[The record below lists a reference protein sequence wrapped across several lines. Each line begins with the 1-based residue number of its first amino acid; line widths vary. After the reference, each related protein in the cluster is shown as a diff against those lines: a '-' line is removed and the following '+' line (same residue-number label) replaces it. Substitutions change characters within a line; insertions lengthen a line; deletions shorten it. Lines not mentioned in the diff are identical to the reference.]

1 MNKIVNQL
9 KGDKTIWAVII
20 LLAIVSFLPVYSAS
34 TNLVYTVGNGTG
46 STFML
51 LLKHLTHLFIGMLI
65 VFLVHKIHFEK
76 FKKYS
81 IFAIWIIIPAL
92 LFTLLQ
98 GKTIG
103 GANASRWL
111 VIPFVNFSFQPSTLA
126 FTILMVYLARTL
138 TKINET
144 KYTFRDSVIQI
155 WIPVGAV
162 LIFILPSNFSTAAL
176 MFAMVFMLLYIG
188 QYPLKYLGIVLTT
201 GIALLALFFL
211 LAQAFPKHKTFSRV
225 NTWVSRIENFTSD
238 KPDEDKYQIENA
250 KIAIAVGKINGV
262 GPGKSIQKNFLPQS
276 SSDFIFAIIIEEYGL
291 IGGYVL
297 VFFYM
302 LLFFRFLI
310 RANKT
315 TNLFGK
321 LLIIGLGFPIII
333 QALINMGVAV
343 ELLPVTG
350 QPLPLISSGGTS
362 IWMTCLSLGIIL
374 SVTKREDEIA
384 ADLKDFQDKEAA
396 LQRLIER
403 EVVVMN
409 AESSEE
415 TLSENEHKVN
425 DMKYSI
431 RESLK
436 QENELD
442 TQGDSFVNGQNPMK
456 AVINKK

>member
-65 VFLVHKIHFEK
+65 VFLVHKMHFEK

-92 LFTLLQ
+92 LFTILQ

-126 FTILMVYLARTL
+126 FTILMVYVARTL

-188 QYPLKYLGIVLTT
+188 QYPLKYLGIVLAT

-442 TQGDSFVNGQNPMK
+442 TQGDSLVNGQNPMK

>member
-51 LLKHLTHLFIGMLI
+51 LLKHFTHLFIGMLI
-65 VFLVHKIHFEK
+65 VFLVHKMHFEK

-126 FTILMVYLARTL
+126 FTILMVYVARTL

-144 KYTFRDSVIQI
+144 KYTFKDSAIQI

-188 QYPLKYLGIVLTT
+188 QYPLKYLGIVLAI
-201 GIALLALFFL
+201 GLSLLALFFL

-315 TNLFGK
+315 NNLFGK

-374 SVTKREDEIA
+374 SVTKREDEMA

-403 EVVVMN
+403 EVVVMH
-409 AESSEE
+409 AENSEKNH
-415 TLSENEHKVN
+415 SEDEQKVN

-442 TQGDSFVNGQNPMK
+442 TQGDSLVNGQNPMN

>member
-1 MNKIVNQL
+1 MNKIINQL
-9 KGDKTIWAVII
+9 KGDKTIWAVIV
-20 LLAIVSFLPVYSAS
+20 LLALVSFLPVYSAS
-34 TNLVYTVGNGTG
+34 TNLVYTVGNGKG
-46 STFML
+46 STLIL
-51 LLKHLTHLFIGMLI
+51 LLKHCTHVIIGLGI
-65 VFLVHKIHFEK
+65 VFFIHKLHFEK

-111 VIPFVNFSFQPSTLA
+111 EIPFVNFSFQPSTLA
-126 FTILMVYLARTL
+126 FAILMVYVARTL

-144 KYTFRDSVIQI
+144 KYTFKDSVIQI

-188 QYPLKYLGIVLTT
+188 QYPLKYLGIVLAS
-201 GIALLALFFL
+201 GVALLALFFL

-225 NTWVSRIENFTSD
+225 NTWVSRIENFTTD

-315 TNLFGK
+315 KNLFGK

-409 AESSEE
+409 AENSEE
-415 TLSENEHKVN
+415 NLSEDEHKVN

-436 QENELD
+436 QDNE
-442 TQGDSFVNGQNPMK
+442 TEQGDSLVNGQNPIN

>member
-65 VFLVHKIHFEK
+65 VFLVHKMPFEK

-126 FTILMVYLARTL
+126 FTILMVYVARTL

-144 KYTFRDSVIQI
+144 KYTFKDSVIQI

-188 QYPLKYLGIVLTT
+188 QYPLKYLGIILAS

-315 TNLFGK
+315 NNLFGK

-384 ADLKDFQDKEAA
+384 ADLKDFQDREAA

-409 AESSEE
+409 AENSNETTSEDE
-415 TLSENEHKVN
+415 KKVN
-425 DMKYSI
+425 NMKYSI

-436 QENELD
+436 QENEID
-442 TQGDSFVNGQNPMK
+442 QQGDSLINGQNPMN

>member
-65 VFLVHKIHFEK
+65 VFLVHKMPFEK

-98 GKTIG
+98 GKTIS

-126 FTILMVYLARTL
+126 FTILMVYVARTL

-188 QYPLKYLGIVLTT
+188 QYPLKYLGIVLAS

-409 AESSEE
+409 AENYEE
-415 TLSENEHKVN
+415 TLSKEEHKVN

-442 TQGDSFVNGQNPMK
+442 TQGDSLVNGQNPMN

>member
-65 VFLVHKIHFEK
+65 VFLVHKMPFEK

-81 IFAIWIIIPAL
+81 IFAIWVIIPAL

-126 FTILMVYLARTL
+126 FTILMVYVARTL

-144 KYTFRDSVIQI
+144 KYTFKDSVIQI

-188 QYPLKYLGIVLTT
+188 QYPLKYLGIVLAT

-315 TNLFGK
+315 NNLFGK

-409 AESSEE
+409 AENSDETTSEDE
-415 TLSENEHKVN
+415 KKVN
-425 DMKYSI
+425 NMKYSI

-436 QENELD
+436 QENEID
-442 TQGDSFVNGQNPMK
+442 QQGDSLINGQNPMN

>member
-1 MNKIVNQL
+1 MNKIINQL
-9 KGDKTIWAVII
+9 KGDKTIWAVIV
-20 LLAIVSFLPVYSAS
+20 LLALVSFLPVYSAS
-34 TNLVYTVGNGTG
+34 TNLVYTVGNGKG
-46 STFML
+46 STLIL
-51 LLKHLTHLFIGMLI
+51 LLKHCTHVIIGLGI
-65 VFLVHKIHFEK
+65 VFFIHKLHFEK

-111 VIPFVNFSFQPSTLA
+111 EIPFVNFSFQPSTLA
-126 FTILMVYLARTL
+126 FAILMVYVARTL

-144 KYTFRDSVIQI
+144 KYTFKDSVIQI

-188 QYPLKYLGIVLTT
+188 QYPLKYLGIVLAS
-201 GIALLALFFL
+201 GLALLALFFL

-409 AESSEE
+409 AENSEE
-415 TLSENEHKVN
+415 TLSEDEHKVN

-436 QENELD
+436 QENELN
-442 TQGDSFVNGQNPMK
+442 TQGDSLVNGQNPMN

>member
-1 MNKIVNQL
+1 MNKIINQL
-9 KGDKTIWAVII
+9 KGDKTIWAVIV
-20 LLAIVSFLPVYSAS
+20 LLALVSFLPVYSAS
-34 TNLVYTVGNGTG
+34 TNLVYTVGNGKG
-46 STFML
+46 STLIL
-51 LLKHLTHLFIGMLI
+51 LLKHCTHVIIGLGI
-65 VFLVHKIHFEK
+65 VFFIHKLHFEK

-111 VIPFVNFSFQPSTLA
+111 EIPFVNFSFQPSTLA
-126 FTILMVYLARTL
+126 FAILMVYVARTL

-144 KYTFRDSVIQI
+144 KYTFKDSVIQI

-188 QYPLKYLGIVLTT
+188 QYPLKYLGIVLAI
-201 GIALLALFFL
+201 GLASLALFFL

-374 SVTKREDEIA
+374 SVTKKEDEIA

-409 AESSEE
+409 AENATEN
-415 TLSENEHKVN
+415 LSEDEHKIK

-436 QENELD
+436 QENE
-442 TQGDSFVNGQNPMK
+442 TEQGDSLVNGQNPMN

>member
-51 LLKHLTHLFIGMLI
+51 LLKHFTHLFIGMLI
-65 VFLVHKIHFEK
+65 VFFVHKMHFEK

-126 FTILMVYLARTL
+126 FAILMVYVARTL

-144 KYTFRDSVIQI
+144 KYTFKDSVIQI
-155 WIPVGAV
+155 WMPVGAV
-162 LIFILPSNFSTAAL
+162 LLFILPSNFSTAAL

-188 QYPLKYLGIVLTT
+188 QYPLKYLGIVLAI
-201 GIALLALFFL
+201 GVAALALFFL

-225 NTWVSRIENFTSD
+225 NTWVSRIENFTTD

-384 ADLKDFQDKEAA
+384 ADLKDFQDKEAS

-409 AESSEE
+409 AENSEE
-415 TLSENEHKVN
+415 TLSEDEYKVK

-442 TQGDSFVNGQNPMK
+442 TQGDSLVNGQNPMNT
-456 AVINKK
+456 VINKK

>member
-1 MNKIVNQL
+1 MNKIINQL
-9 KGDKTIWAVII
+9 KGDKTIWAVIV
-20 LLAIVSFLPVYSAS
+20 LLALVSFLPVYSAS
-34 TNLVYTVGNGTG
+34 TNLVYTVGNGKG
-46 STFML
+46 STLIL
-51 LLKHLTHLFIGMLI
+51 LLKHCTHVIIGLGI
-65 VFLVHKIHFEK
+65 VFFIHKLHFEK

-111 VIPFVNFSFQPSTLA
+111 EIPFVNFSFQPSTLA
-126 FTILMVYLARTL
+126 FAILMVYVARTL

-144 KYTFRDSVIQI
+144 KYTFKDSVIQI

-188 QYPLKYLGIVLTT
+188 QYPLKYLGIVLAS
-201 GIALLALFFL
+201 GVALLALFFL

-409 AESSEE
+409 AENAAEN
-415 TLSENEHKVN
+415 LSEDEHKVN

-436 QENELD
+436 QDNE
-442 TQGDSFVNGQNPMK
+442 TEQGDSLVNGQNPMN

>member
-1 MNKIVNQL
+1 MNKIVSQL
-9 KGDKTIWAVII
+9 KGDKTIWAVIV

-34 TNLVYTVGNGTG
+34 TNLVYTVGNGGT
-46 STFML
+46 TFGILFKHFIHML
-51 LLKHLTHLFIGMLI
+51 IGMGI
-65 VFLVHKIHFEK
+65 VFFVHKLHFEK

-81 IFAIWIIIPAL
+81 IFAMLIVIPL
-92 LFTLLQ
+92 LVYTQLQ
-98 GKTIG
+98 GSVIG
-103 GANASRWL
+103 GANASRWIK
-111 VIPFVNFSFQPSTLA
+111 IPFIGMSFQTSTLA
-126 FTILMVYLARTL
+126 FTVLMVYVARTL
-138 TKINET
+138 TKLKET
-144 KYTFRDSVIQI
+144 TYNFQDSFVKI

-162 LIFILPSNFSTAAL
+162 LIFILPSNFSTAGL
-176 MFAMVFMLLYIG
+176 MFAMVCMLLYIG
-188 QYPLKYLGIVLTT
+188 QYPLKYLAIILASGV
-201 GIALLALFFL
+201 AVLALFFL
-211 LAQAFPKHKTFSRV
+211 LAKAFPEQKVFSRV
-225 NTWVSRIENFTSD
+225 NTWVARIENFTTD

-291 IGGYVL
+291 IGGYLL

-315 TNLFGK
+315 TNMFGK

-362 IWMTCLSLGIIL
+362 VWMTCLSLGIIL
-374 SVTKREDEIA
+374 SVTKKEDEIA
-384 ADLKDFQDKEAA
+384 QDQKDFQDREAA
-396 LQRLIER
+396 LQRIIDR
-403 EVVVMN
+403 EVSIMQEEDS
-409 AESSEE
+409 AEVISNEE
-415 TLSENEHKVN
+415 QKINE
-425 DMKYSI
+425 MKYSI

-442 TQGDSFVNGQNPMK
+442 NDGDSLVNGQNPMH
-456 AVINKK
+456 AVLNKK

>member
-1 MNKIVNQL
+1 MNKIINQL
-9 KGDKTIWAVII
+9 KGDKTIWAVIV
-20 LLAIVSFLPVYSAS
+20 LLALVSFLPVYSAS
-34 TNLVYTVGNGTG
+34 TNLVYTVGNGKG
-46 STFML
+46 STLIL
-51 LLKHLTHLFIGMLI
+51 LLKHFTHVIIGLGI
-65 VFLVHKIHFEK
+65 VFFIHKLHFEK

-111 VIPFVNFSFQPSTLA
+111 EIPFVNFSFQPSTLA
-126 FTILMVYLARTL
+126 FAILMVYVARTL

-144 KYTFRDSVIQI
+144 KYTFKDSVIQI

-188 QYPLKYLGIVLTT
+188 QYPLKYLGIVLAI
-201 GIALLALFFL
+201 GLASLALFFL

-409 AESSEE
+409 AEHSEE
-415 TLSENEHKVN
+415 TLSEDEHKVN

-436 QENELD
+436 QENELN
-442 TQGDSFVNGQNPMK
+442 TQGDSLVNGQNPMN

>member
-1 MNKIVNQL
+1 MNKIVSQL

-65 VFLVHKIHFEK
+65 VFLVHKMPFEK

-126 FTILMVYLARTL
+126 FTILMVYVARTL

-144 KYTFRDSVIQI
+144 KYTFKDSVIQI

-188 QYPLKYLGIVLTT
+188 QYPLKYLGIILVS

-315 TNLFGK
+315 NNLFGK

-409 AESSEE
+409 AENSDETTSEDE
-415 TLSENEHKVN
+415 KKVN
-425 DMKYSI
+425 NMKYSI

-436 QENELD
+436 QENEID
-442 TQGDSFVNGQNPMK
+442 QQGDSLINGQNPMN

>member
-51 LLKHLTHLFIGMLI
+51 LLKHFTHLFIGMLI
-65 VFLVHKIHFEK
+65 VFFVHKIHFEK

-126 FTILMVYLARTL
+126 YAILMVYVARTL

-144 KYTFRDSVIQI
+144 KYTFKDSVIQI
-155 WIPVGAV
+155 WLPVGAV
-162 LIFILPSNFSTAAL
+162 LLFILPSNFSTAAL

-188 QYPLKYLGIVLTT
+188 QYPLKYLGIVLAI
-201 GIALLALFFL
+201 GVAALALFFL

-225 NTWVSRIENFTSD
+225 NTWVSRIENFTTD

-291 IGGYVL
+291 IGGYTL

-409 AESSEE
+409 AENSKE
-415 TLSENEHKVN
+415 TLSEDEHKVK

-442 TQGDSFVNGQNPMK
+442 TQGDSLVNGQNPMN

>member
-51 LLKHLTHLFIGMLI
+51 LLKHFTHLFIGMLI
-65 VFLVHKIHFEK
+65 VFLVHKMHFEK

-126 FTILMVYLARTL
+126 FTILMVYVARTL

-144 KYTFRDSVIQI
+144 KYTFKDSAIQI

-188 QYPLKYLGIVLTT
+188 QYPLKYLGIVLAI
-201 GIALLALFFL
+201 GLSLLALFFL

-315 TNLFGK
+315 NNLFGK

-374 SVTKREDEIA
+374 SVTKREDEMA

-403 EVVVMN
+403 EVVVMH
-409 AESSEE
+409 AENSEK
-415 TLSENEHKVN
+415 THSEDEQKVN

-442 TQGDSFVNGQNPMK
+442 TQGDSLVNGQNPMN

>member
-65 VFLVHKIHFEK
+65 VFLVHKMPFEK

-126 FTILMVYLARTL
+126 FTILMVYVARTL

-144 KYTFRDSVIQI
+144 KYTFKDSVIQI

-188 QYPLKYLGIVLTT
+188 QHPLKHLGIILAS

-315 TNLFGK
+315 NNLFGK

-384 ADLKDFQDKEAA
+384 ADLKDFQDREAA

-409 AESSEE
+409 AENSNETTSEDE
-415 TLSENEHKVN
+415 KKVN
-425 DMKYSI
+425 NMKYSI

-436 QENELD
+436 QENEID
-442 TQGDSFVNGQNPMK
+442 QQGDSLINGQNPIN

>member
-1 MNKIVNQL
+1 MNKLKFL
-9 KGDKTIWAVII
+9 KGDKTIWAVIF
-20 LLAIVSFLPVYSAS
+20 LLAIASFLPVYSAS
-34 TNLVYTVGNGTG
+34 TNLVHTVGTGGT
-46 STFML
+46 TFGIL
-51 LLKHLTHLFIGMLI
+51 IKHLVHLGIGMII
-65 VFLVHKIHFEK
+65 VYFVHKLHFEK

-81 IFAIWIIIPAL
+81 IFGMIVIIPAL
-92 LFTLLQ
+92 IFTLLQ

-111 VIPFVNFSFQPSTLA
+111 TIPFINLSIQTSTLA
-126 FTILMVYLARTL
+126 FTILMVYVARTL
-138 TKINET
+138 SKLKET
-144 KYTFRDSVIQI
+144 KYTFQESFIQI
-155 WIPVGAV
+155 WIPVGSV
-162 LIFILPSNFSTAAL
+162 LIFVLPSNFSTTAL
-176 MFAMVFMLLYIG
+176 MFAMVCMLLYVG
-188 QYPLKYLGIVLTT
+188 QYPLRYLGIILAT
-201 GIALLALFFL
+201 GVAFLALFFL
-211 LAQAFPKHKTFSRV
+211 LAKAFPQQKTFSRV
-225 NTWVSRIENFTSD
+225 NTWVSRIENFATD

-291 IGGYVL
+291 IGGYIL

-315 TNLFGK
+315 TNMFGK

-384 ADLKDFQDKEAA
+384 ADLKDMQDREAA
-396 LQRLIER
+396 LQRIIDR
-403 EVVVMN
+403 EVSIMN
-409 AESSEE
+409 E
-415 TLSENEHKVN
+415 ENEVSSISEDEQKVN

-436 QENELD
+436 EEHEMD
-442 TQGDSFVNGQNPMK
+442 KEGDSLLNGENPMN
-456 AVINKK
+456 AILNKK

>member
-65 VFLVHKIHFEK
+65 VFLVHKMPFEK

-126 FTILMVYLARTL
+126 FTILMVYVARTL

-188 QYPLKYLGIVLTT
+188 QYPLKYLGIILAS

-315 TNLFGK
+315 NNLFGK

-374 SVTKREDEIA
+374 SVTKKEDEIA
-384 ADLKDFQDKEAA
+384 ADLKDFQDREAA

-409 AESSEE
+409 AENSDETTSEDE
-415 TLSENEHKVN
+415 KKVN
-425 DMKYSI
+425 NMKYSI

-436 QENELD
+436 QENEID
-442 TQGDSFVNGQNPMK
+442 QQDDSLINGQNPMN

>member
-65 VFLVHKIHFEK
+65 VFLVHKMHFEK

-92 LFTLLQ
+92 LFTILQ

-126 FTILMVYLARTL
+126 FTILMVYVARTL

-188 QYPLKYLGIVLTT
+188 QYPLKYLGIVLAT

-415 TLSENEHKVN
+415 TLSKEEHKAN

-436 QENELD
+436 QENEID
-442 TQGDSFVNGQNPMK
+442 QQGDSLINGQNPMN

>member
-1 MNKIVNQL
+1 MNKLKYL
-9 KGDKTIWAVII
+9 KGDKTIWAVIF
-20 LLAIVSFLPVYSAS
+20 LLAMASFLPVYSAA

-51 LLKHLTHLFIGMLI
+51 LMKHFTHLSIGMVI
-65 VFLVHKIHFEK
+65 VYFVHKLPFER

-81 IFAIWIIIPAL
+81 IFAIWLIIPAL

-111 VIPFVNFSFQPSTLA
+111 TIPFVNFSFQPSTLA
-126 FTILMVYLARTL
+126 FTILMVYVARTL
-138 TKINET
+138 TKLNEGT
-144 KYTFRDSVIQI
+144 YTFQDSFVKI

-162 LIFILPSNFSTAAL
+162 LVCVLPSNFSTTAL
-176 MFAMVFMLLYIG
+176 MFAMVCMLLFIG
-188 QYPLKYLGIVLTT
+188 QYPLKYLAIILASGF
-201 GIALLALFFL
+201 AFLALFFL
-211 LAQAFPKHKTFSRV
+211 LAKAFPEKKAFSRV
-225 NTWVSRIENFTSD
+225 NTWVSRIENFTTD

-291 IGGYVL
+291 IGGYLL

-315 TNLFGK
+315 TNMFGK

-362 IWMTCLSLGIIL
+362 VWMTCLSLGIIL
-374 SVTKREDEIA
+374 SVTKKEDEIA
-384 ADLKDFQDKEAA
+384 EDLKDLQDREAA
-396 LQRLIER
+396 LQRIIDR
-403 EVVVMN
+403 EVTVMN
-409 AESSEE
+409 QENTSEPISEE
-415 TLSENEHKVN
+415 EQKIN

-442 TQGDSFVNGQNPMK
+442 NQGDSLVNGQNPMN
-456 AVINKK
+456 AVLNKK

>member
-51 LLKHLTHLFIGMLI
+51 LLKHFTHLFIGMLI
-65 VFLVHKIHFEK
+65 VFLVHKMHFEK

-126 FTILMVYLARTL
+126 FTILMVYVARTL

-144 KYTFRDSVIQI
+144 KYTFKDSVIQI

-188 QYPLKYLGIVLTT
+188 QYPLKYLGIVLAS
-201 GIALLALFFL
+201 GLALLALFFL

-315 TNLFGK
+315 NNLFGK

-409 AESSEE
+409 AENSEK
-415 TLSENEHKVN
+415 THSEDEQKVN

-442 TQGDSFVNGQNPMK
+442 TQGDSLVNGQNPMN

>member
-1 MNKIVNQL
+1 MNKIINQL
-9 KGDKTIWAVII
+9 KGDKTIWAVIV
-20 LLAIVSFLPVYSAS
+20 LLALVSFLPVYSAS
-34 TNLVYTVGNGTG
+34 TNLVYTVGNGKG
-46 STFML
+46 STLIL
-51 LLKHLTHLFIGMLI
+51 LLKHCTHVIIGLGI
-65 VFLVHKIHFEK
+65 VFFIHKLHFEK

-111 VIPFVNFSFQPSTLA
+111 EIPFVNFSFQPSTLA
-126 FTILMVYLARTL
+126 FAILMVYVARTL

-144 KYTFRDSVIQI
+144 KYTFKDSVVQI

-188 QYPLKYLGIVLTT
+188 QYPLKYLGIVLAI
-201 GIALLALFFL
+201 GLASLALFFL

-409 AESSEE
+409 AENAVEN
-415 TLSENEHKVN
+415 LSEDEHKVN

-436 QENELD
+436 QENELN
-442 TQGDSFVNGQNPMK
+442 TQGDSLVNGQNPMN

>member
-1 MNKIVNQL
+1 MNKIINQL
-9 KGDKTIWAVII
+9 KGDKTIWAVIV
-20 LLAIVSFLPVYSAS
+20 LLALVSFLPVYSAS
-34 TNLVYTVGNGTG
+34 TNLVYTVGNGKG
-46 STFML
+46 STLIL
-51 LLKHLTHLFIGMLI
+51 LLKHCTHVIIGLGI
-65 VFLVHKIHFEK
+65 VFFIHKLHFEK

-111 VIPFVNFSFQPSTLA
+111 EIPFVNFSFQPSTLA
-126 FTILMVYLARTL
+126 FAILMVYVARTL

-144 KYTFRDSVIQI
+144 KYTFKDSVIQI

-188 QYPLKYLGIVLTT
+188 QYPLKYLGIVLAI
-201 GIALLALFFL
+201 GLASLALFFL

-409 AESSEE
+409 AENSEE
-415 TLSENEHKVN
+415 NLSEDEHKVN

-436 QENELD
+436 QDNE
-442 TQGDSFVNGQNPMK
+442 TEQGDSLVNGQNPMN

>member
-1 MNKIVNQL
+1 MNKIINQL
-9 KGDKTIWAVII
+9 KGDKTIWAVIV
-20 LLAIVSFLPVYSAS
+20 LLALVSFLPVYSAS
-34 TNLVYTVGNGTG
+34 TNLVYTVGNGKG
-46 STFML
+46 STLIL
-51 LLKHLTHLFIGMLI
+51 LLKHCTHVIIGLGI
-65 VFLVHKIHFEK
+65 VFFIHKLHFEK

-111 VIPFVNFSFQPSTLA
+111 EIPFVNFSFQPSTLA
-126 FTILMVYLARTL
+126 FAILMVYVARTL

-144 KYTFRDSVIQI
+144 KYTFKDSVIQI

-188 QYPLKYLGIVLTT
+188 QYPLKYLGIVLAI
-201 GIALLALFFL
+201 GLASLALFFL

-409 AESSEE
+409 AENAAEN
-415 TLSENEHKVN
+415 LSEDQHKVN

-436 QENELD
+436 QDNE
-442 TQGDSFVNGQNPMK
+442 TEQGDSLVNGQNPMN

>member
-1 MNKIVNQL
+1 MNKIINQL
-9 KGDKTIWAVII
+9 KGDKTIWAVIV
-20 LLAIVSFLPVYSAS
+20 LLALVSFLPVYSAS
-34 TNLVYTVGNGTG
+34 TNLVYTVGNGKG
-46 STFML
+46 STLIL
-51 LLKHLTHLFIGMLI
+51 LLKHCTHVIIGLGI
-65 VFLVHKIHFEK
+65 VFFIHKLHFEK

-111 VIPFVNFSFQPSTLA
+111 EIPFVNFSFQPSTLA
-126 FTILMVYLARTL
+126 FAILMVYVARTL

-144 KYTFRDSVIQI
+144 KYTFKDSVIQI

-188 QYPLKYLGIVLTT
+188 QYPLKYLGIVLAS
-201 GIALLALFFL
+201 GVALLALFFL

-409 AESSEE
+409 AENDVEN
-415 TLSENEHKVN
+415 LSEDEHKIN

-436 QENELD
+436 QDNE
-442 TQGDSFVNGQNPMK
+442 TEQGDSLVNGQNPMN

>member
-65 VFLVHKIHFEK
+65 VFLVHKMHFEK

-92 LFTLLQ
+92 LFTILQ

-126 FTILMVYLARTL
+126 FTILMVYVARTL

-188 QYPLKYLGIVLTT
+188 QYPLKYLGIVLAT

-409 AESSEE
+409 AENSDETTSEDE
-415 TLSENEHKVN
+415 KKVN
-425 DMKYSI
+425 NMKYSI

-442 TQGDSFVNGQNPMK
+442 TQGDSLINGQNPMK